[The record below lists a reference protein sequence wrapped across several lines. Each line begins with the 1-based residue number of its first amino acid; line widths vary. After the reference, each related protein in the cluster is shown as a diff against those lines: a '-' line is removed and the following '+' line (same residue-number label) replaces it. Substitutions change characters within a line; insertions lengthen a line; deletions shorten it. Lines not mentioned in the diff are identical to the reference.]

1 MGAPCW
7 FLFATVNI
15 FVAALCMVLW
25 GKEVLQT
32 NGLGEPRE
40 HSLPYGV
47 GGRGGETR
55 LTLEHRFVLT
65 NHAPWLQASGVL
77 RRG

>member
-7 FLFATVNI
+7 FLFGTVNI

-40 HSLPYGV
+40 HRLPYGAGWG
-47 GGRGGETR
+47 GGRK
-55 LTLEHRFVLT
+55 T
-65 NHAPWLQASGVL
+65 NT
-77 RRG
+77 